1 MDRSRAET
9 RKITLS
15 ELERARGI
23 DVWASLSPSER
34 MEEAW
39 RLSEEL
45 WEFSGRGIG
54 EPGLSRSVARVCR
67 R

>member
-9 RKITLS
+9 RKTTLAA
-15 ELERARGI
+15 LETETGL
-23 DVWASLSPSER
+23 DVWAALSPSER

-45 WEFSGRGIG
+45 WEFSGRGAG